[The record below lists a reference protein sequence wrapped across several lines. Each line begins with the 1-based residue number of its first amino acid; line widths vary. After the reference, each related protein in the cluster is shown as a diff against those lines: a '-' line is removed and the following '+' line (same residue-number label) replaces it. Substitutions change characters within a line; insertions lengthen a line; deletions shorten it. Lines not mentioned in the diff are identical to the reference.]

1 MKETVWI
8 VSDFEETVA
17 VAATEARAK
26 RAAEDRTSAEVDS
39 NDFGPG
45 AEKRFRWNDEGNMSI
60 FCPRPHLFTGVI
72 HDWQETNLWG
82 RSLPLLTDEPWED
95 HEPGLYVSTIC
106 VCGQIQWTVPQPA
119 GNVFAAHNDKAGD
132 PCPGLPL
139 PFPPTVQEADRG

>member
-1 MKETVWI
+1 MDDTVWI

-39 NDFGPG
+39 NYSWPAS

-60 FCPRPHLFTGVI
+60 FCPRPHPFTGVI
-72 HDWQETNLWG
+72 HDWQETNLWV
-82 RSLPLLTDEPWED
+82 RSLPLPTDAPVPSGV
-95 HEPGLYVSTIC
+95 HMSTLC
-106 VCGQIQWTVPQPA
+106 VCGQNQQTVALPA
-119 GNVFAAHNDKAGD
+119 GNVFAAHNDAAGD

-139 PFPPTVQEADRG
+139 PFPPTAQEADSG